1 MKLRPHAFDFSPR
14 NFDRSLPKGAQHQ
27 AYAKVK
33 AAKSRTNRFFSL
45 QQTSENPAYAT
56 IKGKVAPRY
65 PQCSKERSRGNLS
78 YRTPKPAA
86 AHVLSTLKGFP
97 II

>member
-45 QQTSENPAYAT
+45 EQISENPAYAT
-56 IKGKVAPRY
+56 KKGKWLYAIPNAAKKDRGATSPIEPPS
-65 PQCSKERSRGNLS
+65 PQQHTS
-78 YRTPKPAA
+78 
-86 AHVLSTLKGFP
+86 
-97 II
+97 